1 MARAPGAGDDEYQE
15 LQKRFATLENERK
28 NLFEHTQVLAEQSC
42 ACGGSGV
49 SVTRCCRMAARGEKE
64 QKGSGGPQVRQQEAA
79 LGSFKLDE
87 RTGQEHQQL

>member
-1 MARAPGAGDDEYQE
+1 MCMRAG
-15 LQKRFATLENERK
+15 F
-28 NLFEHTQVLAEQSC
+28 
-42 ACGGSGV
+42 GV

-79 LGSFKLDE
+79 LRSFKLDE